1 MESLTGYRSSRSEW
15 TWDLGSGFRVIGEL
29 ARTFVPDTDIS
40 TASTRGYVSLL
51 KPIDNWT
58 PYVVYAFLRSTP
70 GRAQSVQQRQ
80 LQHGT

>member
-1 MESLTGYRSSRSEW
+1 M
-15 TWDLGSGFRVIGEL
+15 IGEF

-51 KPIDNWT
+51 KRVDKWT

-70 GRAQSVQQRQ
+70 AVRNLYNNVNYNTVPAFHSRRRADQR
-80 LQHGT
+80 LAAHRRG